1 MYKLIDSSSFF
12 EEEDLQV
19 TLLNSP
25 GSVDALVKTAADDK
39 VRGFVT
45 ESLRPEPGKLYLH
58 INAMGA
64 GEYFG
69 ANRNGDYF
77 PEATLKQYHHTFVTS
92 PAHVFRHH
100 INKDPA
106 KAIGK
111 VIFSTYNERMHRV
124 ELIAEVSRELGKDVE
139 DRIAKG
145 DFPATSMACK
155 TPYDVCSICNN
166 KAHTR
171 DEYCVH
177 IKKSLGKVLPDG
189 RKVMAMNV
197 APLKFFDISIVIKPA
212 DITSSI
218 LQKVAGADITSAELA
233 EMEGLDFAAREKTA
247 SQNKV
252 SEFIK
257 QIEGYVVGTDPQ
269 MENILSQIKDPD
281 VNDLASLKD
290 VPLEDLLGSLAELG
304 ISPSL
309 KFLAELIAHRVG
321 VHRPGIGEEVMSA
334 MKEHGMSSCP
344 SLDTPMKDPVKS
356 PMVKQAL
363 AKYAEACSIF
373 PEYIEKRAY
382 YGYAGMGPKIMPTHE
397 ELLAE
402 ERKKTLAG
410 AAIATASANPI
421 ATLLSIAGAALW
433 AKAYINSMIEKK
445 IAERM
450 GAHPSMT
457 KMAAVIAAVEVNGS
471 TKAKAFRDKVSIGAV
486 ANLVSTSAPN
496 SPAAKAIR
504 VATTFKKVVSAGDKL
519 RS

>member
-12 EEEDLQV
+12 DHEDLQV
-19 TLLNSP
+19 TLLNAP
-25 GSVDALVKTAADDK
+25 GSIDALVKSAADDR

-45 ESLRPEPGKLYLH
+45 ESLKPEPGKLYLH

-64 GEYFG
+64 GEYYG

-77 PEATLKQYHHTFVTS
+77 PEETLKQYHHTFVTS

-106 KAIGK
+106 KAIGR

-124 ELIAEVSRELGKDVE
+124 ELIAEVDRELGKDVE

-171 DEYCVH
+171 LEYCTH
-177 IKKSLGKVLPDG
+177 IRQSLGKVLPDG
-189 RKVMAMNV
+189 QKVMALNV

-218 LQKVAGADITSAELA
+218 LQKVAESGISSAELA
-233 EMEGLDFAAREKTA
+233 EVEGLDMDAREKAA
-247 SQNKV
+247 SHHKL

-257 QIEGYVVGTDPQ
+257 EVEGYVVGSSPNLEGILASVQDP
-269 MENILSQIKDPD
+269 NLA
-281 VNDLASLKD
+281 DLAALKD

-321 VHRPGIGEEVMSA
+321 VHQPGIGDQVVQTIRD
-334 MKEHGMSSCP
+334 HGMAGIPPIQSTMDKPKSSE
-344 SLDTPMKDPVKS
+344 LVKKA
-356 PMVKQAL
+356 V
-363 AKYAEACSIF
+363 AKYQDDCSLF
-373 PEYIEKRAY
+373 EEFIEKRAY
-382 YGYAGMGPKIMPTHE
+382 AGYSGMGPRILPTPE
-397 ELLAE
+397 E
-402 ERKKTLAG
+402 
-410 AAIATASANPI
+410 AAREQRMANPI
-421 ATLLSIAGAALW
+421 AQAVAQNPITTLLSIAGAAIW
-433 AKAYINSMIEKK
+433 AKAYINSMIEEKLREK
-445 IAERM
+445 AL
-450 GAHPSMT
+450 AHAHIV
-457 KMAAVIAAVEVNGS
+457 KMAAAATSVEVKRPS
-471 TKAKAFRDKVSIGAV
+471 SITSLRDKVSIGAV
-486 ANLVSTSAPN
+486 AHLVNSSVPN

-504 VATTFKKVVSAGDKL
+504 TATTLNKVIKAGDSL
-519 RS
+519 RSS